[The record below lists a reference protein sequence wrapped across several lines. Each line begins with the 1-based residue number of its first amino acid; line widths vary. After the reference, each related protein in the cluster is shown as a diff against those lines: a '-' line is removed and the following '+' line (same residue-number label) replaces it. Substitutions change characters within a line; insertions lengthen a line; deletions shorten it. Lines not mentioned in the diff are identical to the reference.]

1 MCFRPTILRHH
12 GSLSACFSGSSSP
25 LTSALCPPHLFLHL
39 LLLLTTFPHRLH
51 ICDPGLPLS
60 PSYIMAGEKGPTKR
74 TTMDIKRLAS
84 LIQRGTGRLLVIDSR
99 TFSEYNASHV
109 QGAVNVCCSKLVK
122 RRLQQDKVSV
132 TELLQPNGK
141 LKVEV
146 GRKQE
151 VVVYDQSSKEA
162 GHLSKD
168 GFVHILMGKLEGT
181 FHKVSLLTGGFAAFS
196 SCFPGLC
203 EGKPATALPMSLS
216 QPCLPVANVG
226 PTRILPHL
234 YLGSQKDV
242 LNKDLMAQN
251 GITYVLN
258 ASNTCPKPD
267 FISESHFMRIPV
279 NDNYC
284 EKLLPW
290 LDKTNE
296 FIDKAKVSNC
306 RVIVHCLAGISR
318 SATIAIA
325 YIMKTMGLSSD
336 DAYRFVKDRRPSI
349 SPNFNFLGQ
358 LLEFEKGLR
367 LLQAFTS
374 TSDDKISENNTKQSS
389 EVNTGFEMNGHRTC
403 DSSMTEPQIPP
414 EPKLPSPTSLQKG
427 FNGLHLSAERIMD
440 TNRLKRSFSLD
451 IKSVYSPS
459 SPHCPSLAPTHSE
472 DVPKLCKLDSP
483 GTVTSNGVCSRSP
496 VLDSPSS
503 SDSPFPSP
511 GSVGS
516 IGALGLG
523 GTEGTHL
530 PGSFSSRPRRK
541 PKHSSS
547 SSPVHTLSHQPPKSL
562 SLSLDH
568 KSPSL
573 DENPKTT
580 MLLSLPSL
588 PTMGSGA
595 MWTKHRETVQATTP
609 VTPTTEAPWHFGV
622 EEGGNG
628 EMELGGGV
636 EGRGEKSSV
645 RFGSSSAYVAFG
657 CSEGVRLR
665 DKPQRE
671 KPSSSQTQR
680 DHRDSALSST
690 VTMSNSSNNS
700 GTVAEMQFKRRSCQM
715 EFEEGISETRSR
727 EELGKIGKQS
737 SFSGSM
743 EIIEVS

>member
-1 MCFRPTILRHH
+1 
-12 GSLSACFSGSSSP
+12 
-25 LTSALCPPHLFLHL
+25 
-39 LLLLTTFPHRLH
+39 
-51 ICDPGLPLS
+51 
-60 PSYIMAGEKGPTKR
+60 MAGEKGPTKR
-74 TTMDIKRLAS
+74 SAMDIKRLAS

-109 QGAVNVCCSKLVK
+109 QGAINVCCSKLVK

-141 LKVEV
+141 VKVEL

-367 LLQAFTS
+367 LLQALTS
-374 TSDDKISENNTKQSS
+374 NSDEKSTESSSKHDS
-389 EVNTGFEMNGHRTC
+389 EVNGVSTCLEMNGHHSSY
-403 DSSMTEPQIPP
+403 DSSVAEPQIPS
-414 EPKLPSPTSLQKG
+414 EPKLPSPTTLQQG

-451 IKSVYSPS
+451 IKSVYSPN
-459 SPHCPSLAPTHSE
+459 SPHCPMLAPSHCE

-483 GTVTSNGVCSRSP
+483 GSGTSNGICSQSP
-496 VLDSPSS
+496 IQDSPSS

-511 GSVGS
+511 GSGGS
-516 IGALGLG
+516 IGGLG
-523 GTEGTHL
+523 QGGSEGVHR
-530 PGSFSSRPRRK
+530 SARPRRK
-541 PKHSSS
+541 AKH
-547 SSPVHTLSHQPPKSL
+547 SSPVHSQPQQPPQTL
-562 SLSLDH
+562 SLSLD
-568 KSPSL
+568 SRTPCA
-573 DENPKTT
+573 DENLKGSL
-580 MLLSLPSL
+580 LLSLPSL
-588 PTMGSGA
+588 PNLGSGA
-595 MWTKHRETVQATTP
+595 MWTKHRDTVQATTP
-609 VTPTTEAPWHFGV
+609 VTPVTPTTDAPWHFGAD
-622 EEGGNG
+622 EGGDMDLGVNG
-628 EMELGGGV
+628 TAEESTL
-636 EGRGEKSSV
+636 RL
-645 RFGSSSAYVAFG
+645 GSSSAYVAFG
-657 CSEGVRLR
+657 CSEGARLR
-665 DKPQRE
+665 DKSQRE
-671 KPSSSQTQR
+671 KPPTGQTQR
-680 DHRDSALSST
+680 DHRDS
-690 VTMSNSSNNS
+690 MSNSAANS
-700 GTVAEMQFKRRSCQM
+700 GSDKQFNRRSCQM
-715 EFEEGISETRSR
+715 EFEDGISETRSR

>member
-1 MCFRPTILRHH
+1 MPLDVVISPAEDRFWPDLHDTDMRLKIRVRRMKEGRELR
-12 GSLSACFSGSSSP
+12 
-25 LTSALCPPHLFLHL
+25 
-39 LLLLTTFPHRLH
+39 
-51 ICDPGLPLS
+51 
-60 PSYIMAGEKGPTKR
+60 
-74 TTMDIKRLAS
+74 
-84 LIQRGTGRLLVIDSR
+84 
-99 TFSEYNASHV
+99 
-109 QGAVNVCCSKLVK
+109 
-122 RRLQQDKVSV
+122 
-132 TELLQPNGK
+132 
-141 LKVEV
+141 
-146 GRKQE
+146 
-151 VVVYDQSSKEA
+151 
-162 GHLSKD
+162 
-168 GFVHILMGKLEGT
+168 
-181 FHKVSLLTGGFAAFS
+181 GGFAAFS

-367 LLQAFTS
+367 LLQALTS
-374 TSDDKISENNTKQSS
+374 SSDDTIPEDHSKQNSELNG
-389 EVNTGFEMNGHRTC
+389 VNACFEMNGHLSNYN
-403 DSSMTEPQIPP
+403 SSVVEPQTPP
-414 EPKLPSPTSLQKG
+414 EPKAPSPASLQQG

-451 IKSVYSPS
+451 IKSVYSPN
-459 SPHCPSLAPTHSE
+459 SPHSAAMAPTHSE

-483 GTVTSNGVCSRSP
+483 ETSTSNGICSHSP
-496 VLDSPSS
+496 ILNSPCS

-511 GSVGS
+511 GSMGS
-516 IGALGLG
+516 IGGLG
-523 GTEGTHL
+523 HGAVDGVHR
-530 PGSFSSRPRRK
+530 PASSASRPRRK
-541 PKHSSS
+541 AKHSSG
-547 SSPVHTLSHQPPKSL
+547 SSPIHFQQLPPQSL

-568 KSPSL
+568 N
-573 DENPKTT
+573 DENLKGS
-580 MLLSLPSL
+580 LLLALPSV
-588 PTMGSGA
+588 PSVGSGA
-595 MWTKHRETVQATTP
+595 MWTKHRDTVQATTP
-609 VTPTTEAPWHFGV
+609 VTPTTDAPWPFGA
-622 EEGGNG
+622 EEGG
-628 EMELGGGV
+628 EMELGGGGDG
-636 EGRGEKSSV
+636 EGTESSV

-657 CSEGVRLR
+657 CSESVRLR
-665 DKPQRE
+665 DKPQKE
-671 KPSSSQTQR
+671 KPPMLQR
-680 DHRDSALSST
+680 EERA
-690 VTMSNSSNNS
+690 SNSSS
-700 GTVAEMQFKRRSCQM
+700 ATEKQFKRRSCQM
-715 EFEEGISETRSR
+715 EFEESISETRSR
-727 EELGKIGKQS
+727 EELEKIGKQS
-737 SFSGSM
+737 SFSGSL

>member
-1 MCFRPTILRHH
+1 
-12 GSLSACFSGSSSP
+12 
-25 LTSALCPPHLFLHL
+25 
-39 LLLLTTFPHRLH
+39 
-51 ICDPGLPLS
+51 
-60 PSYIMAGEKGPTKR
+60 MAGEKGPTKR
-74 TTMDIKRLAS
+74 STMDIKRLAS

-141 LKVEV
+141 IKVEL

-151 VVVYDQSSKEA
+151 VVLYDQSSKEVA
-162 GHLSKD
+162 HLSKD
-168 GFVHILMGKLEGT
+168 GFVHILLGKLEGT

-367 LLQAFTS
+367 LLQALTS
-374 TSDDKISENNTKQSS
+374 SSDDKISQGHSKQNS
-389 EVNTGFEMNGHRTC
+389 ELNVVNAGFVMNGHHSNY
-403 DSSMTEPQIPP
+403 DSSAVELQNPP
-414 EPKLPSPTSLQKG
+414 EPKVPSPASLQQG

-451 IKSVYSPS
+451 IKSVYSPN
-459 SPHCPSLAPTHSE
+459 SPHPAAVAPTHSE

-483 GTVTSNGVCSRSP
+483 ETGTSNGVCSQSP
-496 VLDSPSS
+496 ILDSPCS

-511 GSVGS
+511 GSTGS
-516 IGALGLG
+516 IGSLGHG
-523 GTEGTHL
+523 GSEGVHR
-530 PGSFSSRPRRK
+530 PSSSASRPRRK
-541 PKHSSS
+541 AKHSSGT
-547 SSPVHTLSHQPPKSL
+547 SPIHFQQLPPQSL

-568 KSPSL
+568 K
-573 DENPKTT
+573 DENLKGS
-580 MLLSLPSL
+580 LLLALPSL
-588 PTMGSGA
+588 PSMGSGS
-595 MWTKHRETVQATTP
+595 MWTKHRDTVQATTP
-609 VTPTTEAPWHFGV
+609 VTPVTPTTDAPWHFGV
-622 EEGGNG
+622 EEGG
-628 EMELGGGV
+628 EMELGSGSGT
-636 EGRGEKSSV
+636 ESSV

-657 CSEGVRLR
+657 CSENVRLR
-665 DKPQRE
+665 DKPSKEKPPMQQRE
-671 KPSSSQTQR
+671 KQAERANNSSSAT
-680 DHRDSALSST
+680 
-690 VTMSNSSNNS
+690 
-700 GTVAEMQFKRRSCQM
+700 EKQFKRRSCQM

-737 SFSGSM
+737 SFSGSL

>member
-1 MCFRPTILRHH
+1 MPLNVVIAPAEDCFWPDLQDTDMRLKIRVRRMKEGRELR
-12 GSLSACFSGSSSP
+12 
-25 LTSALCPPHLFLHL
+25 
-39 LLLLTTFPHRLH
+39 
-51 ICDPGLPLS
+51 
-60 PSYIMAGEKGPTKR
+60 
-74 TTMDIKRLAS
+74 
-84 LIQRGTGRLLVIDSR
+84 
-99 TFSEYNASHV
+99 
-109 QGAVNVCCSKLVK
+109 
-122 RRLQQDKVSV
+122 
-132 TELLQPNGK
+132 
-141 LKVEV
+141 
-146 GRKQE
+146 
-151 VVVYDQSSKEA
+151 
-162 GHLSKD
+162 
-168 GFVHILMGKLEGT
+168 
-181 FHKVSLLTGGFAAFS
+181 GGFAAFS

-367 LLQAFTS
+367 LLKAL
-374 TSDDKISENNTKQSS
+374 TSDEKISDNNTKQNS
-389 EVNTGFEMNGHRTC
+389 EVNGVTTSFEMNGHHSNC
-403 DSSMTEPQIPP
+403 DSSVAEPYSPP
-414 EPKLPSPTSLQKG
+414 EPKLPSPTSLQQG

-459 SPHCPSLAPTHSE
+459 SSHCPTLTHSE

-483 GTVTSNGVCSRSP
+483 GTGTSNGVCSKSP

-503 SDSPFPSP
+503 CDSPFPSP
-511 GSVGS
+511 GSGGS
-516 IGALGLG
+516 IGGLG
-523 GTEGTHL
+523 FGGSEGAHRSGT
-530 PGSFSSRPRRK
+530 SSSRSRRK
-541 PKHSSS
+541 PKHSSN
-547 SSPVHTLSHQPPKSL
+547 SSPVHSQPNRPPQSL

-573 DENPKTT
+573 DENIQGTL
-580 MLLSLPSL
+580 LLSLPSL
-588 PTMGSGA
+588 PTVGSGT
-595 MWTKHRETVQATTP
+595 MWTKHRDTVQATTP
-609 VTPTTEAPWHFGV
+609 VTPVTPTTDAPWHFGA
-622 EEGGNG
+622 EEVGEG
-628 EMELGGGV
+628 EMELGGD
-636 EGRGEKSSV
+636 EKREETV
-645 RFGSSSAYVAFG
+645 RFGSNSAYLAFG
-657 CSEGVRLR
+657 CSESVRLR
-665 DKPQRE
+665 DKSQRE
-671 KPSSSQTQR
+671 KPLAPKTQR
-680 DHRDSALSST
+680 DHRDSTSSSA
-690 VTMSNSSNNS
+690 VSMSTSLNSSAPMS
-700 GTVAEMQFKRRSCQM
+700 EKQFKRRSCQM

-727 EELGKIGKQS
+727 EELGKLGKQS

>member
-1 MCFRPTILRHH
+1 
-12 GSLSACFSGSSSP
+12 
-25 LTSALCPPHLFLHL
+25 
-39 LLLLTTFPHRLH
+39 
-51 ICDPGLPLS
+51 
-60 PSYIMAGEKGPTKR
+60 MAGEKGPTKR
-74 TTMDIKRLAS
+74 SAMDIKRLAS

-141 LKVEV
+141 VKVEL

-367 LLQAFTS
+367 LLQALTS
-374 TSDDKISENNTKQSS
+374 NSDDKISESSLKQNS
-389 EVNTGFEMNGHRTC
+389 EVNGISTCLEMNGHHSNH
-403 DSSMTEPQIPP
+403 DSSVAELQIAP
-414 EPKLPSPTSLQKG
+414 EPKLPSPISLQQG

-451 IKSVYSPS
+451 IKSVYSPN
-459 SPHCPSLAPTHSE
+459 SPHCPTLAPTHSE

-483 GTVTSNGVCSRSP
+483 GTGTSNGICSQSP

-503 SDSPFPSP
+503 LDSPFPSP
-511 GSVGS
+511 GSGGS
-516 IGALGLG
+516 IGGLG
-523 GTEGTHL
+523 HGGSEGVHR
-530 PGSFSSRPRRK
+530 SSSSSSRPRRK
-541 PKHSSS
+541 PKHSSGT
-547 SSPVHTLSHQPPKSL
+547 SPVHHIHQPPQSL
-562 SLSLDH
+562 SLSLDN
-568 KSPSL
+568 KSPTLEENLKGSL
-573 DENPKTT
+573 
-580 MLLSLPSL
+580 LLSLPSL
-588 PTMGSGA
+588 PTVGSGA
-595 MWTKHRETVQATTP
+595 MWTKHRDTVQATTP
-609 VTPTTEAPWHFGV
+609 VTPVTPTTDAPWHFGA
-622 EEGGNG
+622 EEGGEG
-628 EMELGGGV
+628 EMELGGG
-636 EGRGEKSSV
+636 GIGGGEESSV

-665 DKPQRE
+665 DKSQRE
-671 KPSSSQTQR
+671 KSTALPTQR
-680 DHRDSALSST
+680 DHRDSTSTTSSLS
-690 VTMSNSSNNS
+690 NNANNS
-700 GTVAEMQFKRRSCQM
+700 GTTPDKQFKRRSCQM

>member
-1 MCFRPTILRHH
+1 MPLDVVIAPAEDCFWPDLQDTDMRLKIRVRRMKEGRELR
-12 GSLSACFSGSSSP
+12 
-25 LTSALCPPHLFLHL
+25 
-39 LLLLTTFPHRLH
+39 
-51 ICDPGLPLS
+51 
-60 PSYIMAGEKGPTKR
+60 
-74 TTMDIKRLAS
+74 
-84 LIQRGTGRLLVIDSR
+84 
-99 TFSEYNASHV
+99 
-109 QGAVNVCCSKLVK
+109 
-122 RRLQQDKVSV
+122 
-132 TELLQPNGK
+132 
-141 LKVEV
+141 
-146 GRKQE
+146 
-151 VVVYDQSSKEA
+151 
-162 GHLSKD
+162 
-168 GFVHILMGKLEGT
+168 
-181 FHKVSLLTGGFAAFS
+181 GGFAAFS

-367 LLQAFTS
+367 LLQALTS
-374 TSDDKISENNTKQSS
+374 TSDDKISDSNTKQSS
-389 EVNTGFEMNGHRTC
+389 EINGVNKGFQMNGHNSNC
-403 DSSMTEPQIPP
+403 DAPVGEPHIPT
-414 EPKLPSPTSLQKG
+414 EPKLPSPTSLQQG

-451 IKSVYSPS
+451 IKSVYCPS

-483 GTVTSNGVCSRSP
+483 GTGTSNGVCSQSP
-496 VLDSPSS
+496 VLDSPTS

-511 GSVGS
+511 GSGGS
-516 IGALGLG
+516 IGGLGLG
-523 GTEGTHL
+523 GSEGVHRF
-530 PGSFSSRPRRK
+530 GSSSSRLRRK
-541 PKHSSS
+541 PKHSSG
-547 SSPVHTLSHQPPKSL
+547 SSPVHSQPHQPPQSL

-568 KSPSL
+568 KSPSM
-573 DENPKTT
+573 DENLKGT
-580 MLLSLPSL
+580 LLLPLPSL
-588 PTMGSGA
+588 PTVGSGA
-595 MWTKHRETVQATTP
+595 MWTKHRDTVQATTP
-609 VTPTTEAPWHFGV
+609 VTPVTPTTDAPWHFGA
-622 EEGGNG
+622 EEGGEG
-628 EMELGGGV
+628 DMELGGGCNGGK
-636 EGRGEKSSV
+636 EETSV

-657 CSEGVRLR
+657 CSEGVQLR
-665 DKPQRE
+665 DKSQRE
-671 KPSSSQTQR
+671 NPLPPQTKR
-680 DHRDSALSST
+680 DHRDSTSSST
-690 VTMSNSSNNS
+690 VTMSNSNGPVS
-700 GTVAEMQFKRRSCQM
+700 EKQFKRRSCQM
-715 EFEEGISETRSR
+715 EFEEGISETRTR

>member
-1 MCFRPTILRHH
+1 
-12 GSLSACFSGSSSP
+12 
-25 LTSALCPPHLFLHL
+25 
-39 LLLLTTFPHRLH
+39 
-51 ICDPGLPLS
+51 
-60 PSYIMAGEKGPTKR
+60 MAGEKGPTKR
-74 TTMDIKRLAS
+74 SAMDIKRLAS

-141 LKVEV
+141 VKVEL

-242 LNKDLMAQN
+242 LNKDLMVQN

-367 LLQAFTS
+367 LLQALTS
-374 TSDDKISENNTKQSS
+374 TTDDKISEKQSS
-389 EVNTGFEMNGHRTC
+389 EVNGISTGFEMNGHRSGY
-403 DSSMTEPQIPP
+403 DSSVPEPHIPQ
-414 EPKLPSPTSLQKG
+414 EPKLPSPTSLQQG

-459 SPHCPSLAPTHSE
+459 SPRCPSMAPTHSE

-483 GTVTSNGVCSRSP
+483 GTGTSNGVCSQSP
-496 VLDSPSS
+496 VLDSPSP

-511 GSVGS
+511 GSGGS
-516 IGALGLG
+516 IGGLG
-523 GTEGTHL
+523 GSEGVHRS
-530 PGSFSSRPRRK
+530 GSSSSRPRRK
-541 PKHSSS
+541 PKHSG
-547 SSPVHTLSHQPPKSL
+547 SSPIHSQPHQPPQTL

-568 KSPSL
+568 KSSSP
-573 DENPKTT
+573 DENLKGSL
-580 MLLSLPSL
+580 LLSLPSL
-588 PTMGSGA
+588 PTVGSGA
-595 MWTKHRETVQATTP
+595 MWTKHRDTVQATTP
-609 VTPTTEAPWHFGV
+609 VTPVTPTTDAPWHFGV
-622 EEGGNG
+622 EEGGEG
-628 EMELGGGV
+628 GMELGGG
-636 EGRGEKSSV
+636 RGGGGEESSV

-665 DKPQRE
+665 EKSQRE
-671 KPSSSQTQR
+671 KPSVPQTQR
-680 DHRDSALSST
+680 DHRESKSS
-690 VTMSNSSNNS
+690 SNSANNS
-700 GTVAEMQFKRRSCQM
+700 GPASEKQFKRRSCQM
-715 EFEEGISETRSR
+715 EFEDGISETRSR

>member
-1 MCFRPTILRHH
+1 
-12 GSLSACFSGSSSP
+12 
-25 LTSALCPPHLFLHL
+25 
-39 LLLLTTFPHRLH
+39 
-51 ICDPGLPLS
+51 
-60 PSYIMAGEKGPTKR
+60 MAGQKGPHKR
-74 TTMDIKRLAS
+74 SSMDIKRLAS
-84 LIQRGTGRLLVIDSR
+84 LIQRGTVRLLVIDSR
-99 TFSEYNASHV
+99 TFSEFNASHV

-141 LKVEV
+141 VEL

-168 GFVHILMGKLEGT
+168 GFLHILMGKLEGT

-203 EGKPATALPMSLS
+203 EGKPAPALPMSLS

-251 GITYVLN
+251 GITFVLN

-296 FIDKAKVSNC
+296 FIEKAKVSNC

-367 LLQAFTS
+367 FLQALTAE
-374 TSDDKISENNTKQSS
+374 DKAAESRHGS
-389 EVNTGFEMNGHRTC
+389 EVKGGPAGTEVNGHHSTC
-403 DSSMTEPQIPP
+403 DTLGAEPHMRP
-414 EPKLPSPTSLQKG
+414 EAKLPSPASLQQG

-459 SPHCPSLAPTHSE
+459 RGPAPSHSE

-483 GTVTSNGVCSRSP
+483 GAASDVCSQSP
-496 VLDSPSS
+496 VPDSPGSC
-503 SDSPFPSP
+503 DSPFPSP
-511 GSVGS
+511 GLGVSGS
-516 IGALGLG
+516 EGVHRS
-523 GTEGTHL
+523 GTT
-530 PGSFSSRPRRK
+530 SSRPRRRN
-541 PKHSSS
+541 KHSG
-547 SSPVHTLSHQPPKSL
+547 SPAHSPPTPPPQSL
-562 SLSLDH
+562 SL
-568 KSPSL
+568 
-573 DENPKTT
+573 
-580 MLLSLPSL
+580 LLEHGPPGREETLKGTLLLALPSL
-588 PTMGSGA
+588 PTLGSGA
-595 MWTKHRETVQATTP
+595 MWTKHRDTVQATTP
-609 VTPTTEAPWHFGV
+609 VTPVTPTTDAPWHFGA
-622 EEGGNG
+622 EEAGGRD
-628 EMELGGGV
+628 MELG
-636 EGRGEKSSV
+636 EGTGDDAAL
-645 RFGSSSAYVAFG
+645 RFGSSSTYVAFG
-657 CSEGVRLR
+657 CSESARLR
-665 DKPQRE
+665 DKPAAA
-671 KPSSSQTQR
+671 R
-680 DHRDSALSST
+680 DHRD
-690 VTMSNSSNNS
+690 VQP
-700 GTVAEMQFKRRSCQM
+700 VAGGGSDKQFKRRSCQM
-715 EFEEGISETRSR
+715 EFEESISESRSR
-727 EELGKIGKQS
+727 DELGKIGKQS

>member
-1 MCFRPTILRHH
+1 MCVCVSERVFWGMPLDVVIAPPEDCFWPELQETDMRLKIRVRRMKQGRELR
-12 GSLSACFSGSSSP
+12 
-25 LTSALCPPHLFLHL
+25 
-39 LLLLTTFPHRLH
+39 
-51 ICDPGLPLS
+51 
-60 PSYIMAGEKGPTKR
+60 
-74 TTMDIKRLAS
+74 
-84 LIQRGTGRLLVIDSR
+84 
-99 TFSEYNASHV
+99 
-109 QGAVNVCCSKLVK
+109 
-122 RRLQQDKVSV
+122 
-132 TELLQPNGK
+132 
-141 LKVEV
+141 
-146 GRKQE
+146 
-151 VVVYDQSSKEA
+151 
-162 GHLSKD
+162 
-168 GFVHILMGKLEGT
+168 
-181 FHKVSLLTGGFAAFS
+181 GGFAAFS

-203 EGKPATALPMSLS
+203 EGKPATALPISLS

-367 LLQAFTS
+367 LLQALTS
-374 TSDDKISENNTKQSS
+374 SPDEKSS
-389 EVNTGFEMNGHRTC
+389 EGRGQHHSQEFNGVNTGSEAVEQQVP
-403 DSSMTEPQIPP
+403 S
-414 EPKLPSPTSLQKG
+414 EPKLPSPTSLQQG

-459 SPHCPSLAPTHSE
+459 TPQCQRLVSTHSE

-483 GTVTSNGVCSRSP
+483 GTGTSNGVCPQFSP
-496 VLDSPSS
+496 VLDSPGSLE
-503 SDSPFPSP
+503 SPFPSP
-511 GSVGS
+511 GSGGS
-516 IGALGLG
+516 IGGLGLG
-523 GTEGTHL
+523 GSEAVVRSG
-530 PGSFSSRPRRK
+530 GSSSTRHRRK
-541 PKHSSS
+541 AKHSSS
-547 SSPVHTLSHQPPKSL
+547 GAGCSANSSPVHSHPHQPPQSL
-562 SLSLDH
+562 SLSLGH
-568 KSPSL
+568 RSPSL
-573 DENPKTT
+573 DENLKGSL
-580 MLLSLPSL
+580 LLSLPSQ
-588 PTMGSGA
+588 PTAGSGA
-595 MWTKHRETVQATTP
+595 MWTKHRDTVQATTP
-609 VTPTTEAPWHFGV
+609 VTPVTPTTDAPWHFGA
-622 EEGGNG
+622 EEGGQG
-628 EMELGGGV
+628 EMEVGGGK
-636 EGRGEKSSV
+636 EDRGRKESPSV

-657 CSEGVRLR
+657 CSEGVRLQ
-665 DKPQRE
+665 DKSPRE
-671 KPSSSQTQR
+671 KPSALNLR
-680 DHRDSALSST
+680 DHREPLSSGT
-690 VTMSNSSNNS
+690 TSNSMSANCS
-700 GTVAEMQFKRRSCQM
+700 GSVSEKQFKRRSCQM
-715 EFEEGISETRSR
+715 EFEEGISDTRSR

>member
-1 MCFRPTILRHH
+1 M
-12 GSLSACFSGSSSP
+12 
-25 LTSALCPPHLFLHL
+25 
-39 LLLLTTFPHRLH
+39 
-51 ICDPGLPLS
+51 
-60 PSYIMAGEKGPTKR
+60 
-74 TTMDIKRLAS
+74 
-84 LIQRGTGRLLVIDSR
+84 
-99 TFSEYNASHV
+99 
-109 QGAVNVCCSKLVK
+109 
-122 RRLQQDKVSV
+122 
-132 TELLQPNGK
+132 
-141 LKVEV
+141 
-146 GRKQE
+146 
-151 VVVYDQSSKEA
+151 
-162 GHLSKD
+162 
-168 GFVHILMGKLEGT
+168 
-181 FHKVSLLTGGFAAFS
+181 
-196 SCFPGLC
+196 
-203 EGKPATALPMSLS
+203 
-216 QPCLPVANVG
+216 ANVG

-367 LLQAFTS
+367 LLQALTS
-374 TSDDKISENNTKQSS
+374 SSDDGNIQQISEGH
-389 EVNTGFEMNGHRTC
+389 EVNGHHGNH
-403 DSSMTEPQIPP
+403 DSSVAEPQIPP
-414 EPKLPSPTSLQKG
+414 ETKLPSPTSLQQG

-459 SPHCPSLAPTHSE
+459 MAPTHSE

-483 GTVTSNGVCSRSP
+483 GAGASNGVCSQSP
-496 VLDSPSS
+496 VPDSPCAA
-503 SDSPFPSP
+503 DSPFPSP
-511 GSVGS
+511 GGSGS
-516 IGALGLG
+516 IGGLGLG
-523 GTEGTHL
+523 GGEGVHR
-530 PGSFSSRPRRK
+530 SRPRRK
-541 PKHSSS
+541 PKHNSG
-547 SSPVHTLSHQPPKSL
+547 SSPVHFQQHQHPPQSL

-568 KSPSL
+568 KSPNTDDTLKGSL
-573 DENPKTT
+573 
-580 MLLSLPSL
+580 LLPLPSL
-588 PTMGSGA
+588 PTVGSGA
-595 MWTKHRETVQATTP
+595 MWTKHRDTVQATTP
-609 VTPTTEAPWHFGV
+609 VTPVTPTTDAPWHFGA
-622 EEGGNG
+622 EEGGEG
-628 EMELGGGV
+628 EMDVGGGGNGGEV
-636 EGRGEKSSV
+636 ESSV

-665 DKPQRE
+665 DKPPKE
-671 KPSSSQTQR
+671 KPPAAQRDKRDSSS
-680 DHRDSALSST
+680 SA
-690 VTMSNSSNNS
+690 VTMSSSTNNGGS
-700 GTVAEMQFKRRSCQM
+700 AGDKQFKRRSCQM
-715 EFEEGISETRSR
+715 EFEDGIAETRSR

-737 SFSGSM
+737 SFSGSL

>member
-1 MCFRPTILRHH
+1 
-12 GSLSACFSGSSSP
+12 
-25 LTSALCPPHLFLHL
+25 
-39 LLLLTTFPHRLH
+39 
-51 ICDPGLPLS
+51 
-60 PSYIMAGEKGPTKR
+60 MAGEKGPSKR
-74 TTMDIKRLAS
+74 STMDIKRLAS

-132 TELLQPNGK
+132 MELLQPNGK
-141 LKVEV
+141 VKVEL

-162 GHLSKD
+162 AHLPKD
-168 GFVHILMGKLEGT
+168 GFVHILMGKLECT
-181 FHKVSLLTGGFAAFS
+181 FYKVSLLTGGFAAFS

-290 LDKTNE
+290 LEKTNE

-367 LLQAFTS
+367 LLQALAS
-374 TSDDKISENNTKQSS
+374 NSDDKTKSNSEMNG
-389 EVNTGFEMNGHRTC
+389 VNTGFEMNGHHSNQ
-403 DSSMTEPQIPP
+403 SSMNEPQSL
-414 EPKLPSPTSLQKG
+414 EPKLSSPSSLQQG

-459 SPHCPSLAPTHSE
+459 GPHYPSMAPTHSE

-483 GTVTSNGVCSRSP
+483 GTGTSNGVCPQFSP

-511 GSVGS
+511 GSGGS
-516 IGALGLG
+516 IGGLG
-523 GTEGTHL
+523 NGGNEGSHRSTG
-530 PGSFSSRPRRK
+530 GSSSSRPRRK
-541 PKHSSS
+541 PKHSSGS
-547 SSPVHTLSHQPPKSL
+547 GPGCSTNTSPVHSHAHQPPQSL
-562 SLSLDH
+562 TLSLDH
-568 KSPSL
+568 KSPGP
-573 DENPKTT
+573 DENLKGSL
-580 MLLSLPSL
+580 LLSLPSQ
-588 PTMGSGA
+588 PSVGSGA
-595 MWTKHRETVQATTP
+595 MWTKHRDTVQATTP
-609 VTPTTEAPWHFGV
+609 VTPVTPTADAPWHFGAV
-622 EEGGNG
+622 EGGERG
-628 EMELGGGV
+628 MELGGGGGEV
-636 EGRGEKSSV
+636 GREETTV
-645 RFGSSSAYVAFG
+645 RFGSNSAYVAFG
-657 CSEGVRLR
+657 CSDGVRLR
-665 DKPQRE
+665 DKSQRE
-671 KPSSSQTQR
+671 KPSGLQK
-680 DHRDSALSST
+680 DHRDPSSSSST
-690 VTMSNSSNNS
+690 NSAVANSSGPAS
-700 GTVAEMQFKRRSCQM
+700 EKQFKRRSCQM
-715 EFEEGISETRSR
+715 EFEEGISDTRSR

>member
-1 MCFRPTILRHH
+1 MPLNVVIAPAEDCFWPDLHDTDMRLKIRVRRMKEGRELR
-12 GSLSACFSGSSSP
+12 
-25 LTSALCPPHLFLHL
+25 
-39 LLLLTTFPHRLH
+39 
-51 ICDPGLPLS
+51 
-60 PSYIMAGEKGPTKR
+60 
-74 TTMDIKRLAS
+74 
-84 LIQRGTGRLLVIDSR
+84 
-99 TFSEYNASHV
+99 
-109 QGAVNVCCSKLVK
+109 
-122 RRLQQDKVSV
+122 
-132 TELLQPNGK
+132 
-141 LKVEV
+141 
-146 GRKQE
+146 
-151 VVVYDQSSKEA
+151 
-162 GHLSKD
+162 
-168 GFVHILMGKLEGT
+168 
-181 FHKVSLLTGGFAAFS
+181 GGFAAFS

-358 LLEFEKGLR
+358 LLEFEKGLQ
-367 LLQAFTS
+367 LLKAL
-374 TSDDKISENNTKQSS
+374 TSDDKISDNTKQNS
-389 EVNTGFEMNGHRTC
+389 ELNGVTTSFEMNGHHSNS
-403 DSSMTEPQIPP
+403 DSSVAEPHSPP
-414 EPKLPSPTSLQKG
+414 EPKLPSPTSLQQG

-459 SPHCPSLAPTHSE
+459 SPRCPTLTHSE

-483 GTVTSNGVCSRSP
+483 GTGTSNGVCSKSP

-503 SDSPFPSP
+503 CDSPFPSP
-511 GSVGS
+511 GSGGS
-516 IGALGLG
+516 IGGLG
-523 GTEGTHL
+523 FGGSEGAHRSGT
-530 PGSFSSRPRRK
+530 PSSRSRRK
-541 PKHSSS
+541 PKHSCN
-547 SSPVHTLSHQPPKSL
+547 SSPVHSQPNRPPQSL
-562 SLSLDH
+562 SLTLDH

-573 DENPKTT
+573 DENIQGTL
-580 MLLSLPSL
+580 LLSLPSL
-588 PTMGSGA
+588 PTVGSGT
-595 MWTKHRETVQATTP
+595 MWTKHRDTVQATTP
-609 VTPTTEAPWHFGV
+609 VTPVTPTTDAPWHFGA
-622 EEGGNG
+622 EEVG
-628 EMELGGGV
+628 ERKMELGGD
-636 EGRGEKSSV
+636 EKREETV
-645 RFGSSSAYVAFG
+645 RFGSNSAYLAFG

-665 DKPQRE
+665 DKSQRE
-671 KPSSSQTQR
+671 KPSAPQTQR
-680 DHRDSALSST
+680 DHRESTSSSAANKSAGLTGSAPVS
-690 VTMSNSSNNS
+690 
-700 GTVAEMQFKRRSCQM
+700 EKQFKRRSCQM

-727 EELGKIGKQS
+727 EELGKLGKQS

>member
-1 MCFRPTILRHH
+1 
-12 GSLSACFSGSSSP
+12 
-25 LTSALCPPHLFLHL
+25 
-39 LLLLTTFPHRLH
+39 
-51 ICDPGLPLS
+51 
-60 PSYIMAGEKGPTKR
+60 MAGEKGPTKR
-74 TTMDIKRLAS
+74 SAMDIKRLAS

-109 QGAVNVCCSKLVK
+109 QGAINVCCSKLVK

-141 LKVEV
+141 VKVEL

-168 GFVHILMGKLEGT
+168 GFMHILMGKLEGT

-358 LLEFEKGLR
+358 LLEFEKDLR
-367 LLQAFTS
+367 LLQALTS
-374 TSDDKISENNTKQSS
+374 SPDDKISENSKQSS
-389 EVNTGFEMNGHRTC
+389 EVNGISTGFEMNGHRSNC
-403 DSSMTEPQIPP
+403 DSSVPEPHIPA
-414 EPKLPSPTSLQKG
+414 EPKLPSPTSLQQG

-451 IKSVYSPS
+451 IKSVYSPN
-459 SPHCPSLAPTHSE
+459 SPRCPIMVPTYSE

-483 GTVTSNGVCSRSP
+483 GTGTSNGVCSP
-496 VLDSPSS
+496 VLDSPSP

-511 GSVGS
+511 GSGGS
-516 IGALGLG
+516 IGGLG
-523 GTEGTHL
+523 GSEGGHRS
-530 PGSFSSRPRRK
+530 GSSTSRSRRK
-541 PKHSSS
+541 PKHSTN
-547 SSPVHTLSHQPPKSL
+547 SSPIHSQPHQPPQSL

-573 DENPKTT
+573 DENLKGSL
-580 MLLSLPSL
+580 LLSLPSL
-588 PTMGSGA
+588 PTVGSGA
-595 MWTKHRETVQATTP
+595 MWTKHRDTVQATTP
-609 VTPTTEAPWHFGV
+609 VTPVTPTTDVPWHFGA
-622 EEGGNG
+622 EEGGEG
-628 EMELGGGV
+628 EMELGGGGGGGV
-636 EGRGEKSSV
+636 GGGEEESSV

-665 DKPQRE
+665 DKSPRE
-671 KPSSSQTQR
+671 KHSAPQMQR
-680 DHRDSALSST
+680 DHRDSKSSSSST
-690 VTMSNSSNNS
+690 NNS
-700 GTVAEMQFKRRSCQM
+700 GSSSEKQFKRRSCQM

>member
-1 MCFRPTILRHH
+1 
-12 GSLSACFSGSSSP
+12 
-25 LTSALCPPHLFLHL
+25 
-39 LLLLTTFPHRLH
+39 
-51 ICDPGLPLS
+51 
-60 PSYIMAGEKGPTKR
+60 MAGEKGPMR
-74 TTMDIKRLAS
+74 RSSMDIKRLAS

-141 LKVEV
+141 IKVEL

-168 GFVHILMGKLEGT
+168 GFMHILMGKLEGT

-242 LNKDLMAQN
+242 LNKELMAQN

-367 LLQAFTS
+367 LLQALTS
-374 TSDDKISENNTKQSS
+374 SSDDKILEVHSKQNSDLNGVTKF
-389 EVNTGFEMNGHRTC
+389 FEMNGHHNNY
-403 DSSMTEPQIPP
+403 DSSVVEPQNPP
-414 EPKLPSPTSLQKG
+414 EPKVPSPTSLQQG
-427 FNGLHLSAERIMD
+427 FNGLHLSAERIVD

-451 IKSVYSPS
+451 IKSVYSSP
-459 SPHCPSLAPTHSE
+459 SPHSVPMAPIHSE

-483 GTVTSNGVCSRSP
+483 ETATSNGVCSQSP
-496 VLDSPSS
+496 LLDSPCF

-511 GSVGS
+511 STVGS
-516 IGALGLG
+516 IEGLG
-523 GTEGTHL
+523 QGGSEGVHR
-530 PGSFSSRPRRK
+530 PGSSASRPRRK
-541 PKHSSS
+541 GKHSSG
-547 SSPVHTLSHQPPKSL
+547 SSPVHFQQHPPQSL
-562 SLSLDH
+562 NLSLDH
-568 KSPSL
+568 K
-573 DENPKTT
+573 DENLKSS
-580 MLLSLPSL
+580 LLLTLPSL
-588 PTMGSGA
+588 PSIGSGA
-595 MWTKHRETVQATTP
+595 MWTKHRDTVQATTP
-609 VTPTTEAPWHFGV
+609 VTPVTPTTDAPWHFGA
-622 EEGGNG
+622 EEGGD
-628 EMELGGGV
+628 MDLDGGG
-636 EGRGEKSSV
+636 GRGGTESSV
-645 RFGSSSAYVAFG
+645 RFGSSSAYLAFG
-657 CSEGVRLR
+657 CSEEVRLR
-665 DKPQRE
+665 DKAPKEKPPMPQRE
-671 KPSSSQTQR
+671 KRDFTSSGTTNNSSSAT
-680 DHRDSALSST
+680 
-690 VTMSNSSNNS
+690 
-700 GTVAEMQFKRRSCQM
+700 EKQFKRRSCQM
-715 EFEEGISETRSR
+715 EFEEGMSDTRSR

-737 SFSGSM
+737 SFSGSL

>member
-1 MCFRPTILRHH
+1 MKENTSCSFACPDSFDRGGFAP
-12 GSLSACFSGSSSP
+12 SLKKRSCV
-25 LTSALCPPHLFLHL
+25 
-39 LLLLTTFPHRLH
+39 TFPSGAECVRLSTFW
-51 ICDPGLPLS
+51 GMPLDVVIA
-60 PSYIMAGEKGPTKR
+60 PVEDCFWPDLQDTDM
-74 TTMDIKRLAS
+74 RLK
-84 LIQRGTGRLLVIDSR
+84 IRVRRMKEGR
-99 TFSEYNASHV
+99 
-109 QGAVNVCCSKLVK
+109 
-122 RRLQQDKVSV
+122 
-132 TELLQPNGK
+132 EL
-141 LKVEV
+141 
-146 GRKQE
+146 R
-151 VVVYDQSSKEA
+151 
-162 GHLSKD
+162 
-168 GFVHILMGKLEGT
+168 
-181 FHKVSLLTGGFAAFS
+181 GGFAAFS

-367 LLQAFTS
+367 LLQALS
-374 TSDDKISENNTKQSS
+374 SSDDKISEHNAKQGS
-389 EVNTGFEMNGHRTC
+389 EVNGISAGFELNGHRNNC
-403 DSSMTEPQIPP
+403 DSSAPEPHIPA
-414 EPKLPSPTSLQKG
+414 EPKLPSPTSLQQG

-459 SPHCPSLAPTHSE
+459 SPRCPIMAPTHSE

-483 GTVTSNGVCSRSP
+483 GTGTSNGVCSP
-496 VLDSPSS
+496 VLDSPSP

-511 GSVGS
+511 GSGGS
-516 IGALGLG
+516 IGGLG
-523 GTEGTHL
+523 GSEGGHRS
-530 PGSFSSRPRRK
+530 GFSSSRSRRK
-541 PKHSSS
+541 PKHSSN
-547 SSPVHTLSHQPPKSL
+547 SSPIHSQPHQPPQSL
-562 SLSLDH
+562 SLSLDN
-568 KSPSL
+568 KNPNL
-573 DENPKTT
+573 DENLKGSL
-580 MLLSLPSL
+580 LLSLPSV
-588 PTMGSGA
+588 PTVGSGA
-595 MWTKHRETVQATTP
+595 MWTKHRDTVQATTP
-609 VTPTTEAPWHFGV
+609 VTPVTPTTDAPWHFGA
-622 EEGGNG
+622 EEGGEG
-628 EMELGGGV
+628 EMELGGG
-636 EGRGEKSSV
+636 GGGEESTV

-657 CSEGVRLR
+657 CSEGARLR
-665 DKPQRE
+665 EKSQRE
-671 KPSSSQTQR
+671 KPAAPQTQR
-680 DHRDSALSST
+680 DHRDSKSS
-690 VTMSNSSNNS
+690 SGSANS
-700 GTVAEMQFKRRSCQM
+700 GGSASEKQFKRRSCQM

>member
-1 MCFRPTILRHH
+1 
-12 GSLSACFSGSSSP
+12 
-25 LTSALCPPHLFLHL
+25 
-39 LLLLTTFPHRLH
+39 
-51 ICDPGLPLS
+51 
-60 PSYIMAGEKGPTKR
+60 MAGEKGPTKR
-74 TTMDIKRLAS
+74 SAMDIKRLAS

-132 TELLQPNGK
+132 TELLQPNSK
-141 LKVEV
+141 VKVEL

-290 LDKTNE
+290 LEKTNE

-367 LLQAFTS
+367 LLQALTS
-374 TSDDKISENNTKQSS
+374 TSDDKISEINTMQSS
-389 EVNTGFEMNGHRTC
+389 EVNRGFEMNGHHSNY
-403 DSSMTEPQIPP
+403 DSSVADAHIPP
-414 EPKLPSPTSLQKG
+414 EPKLPSPTSLQQG
-427 FNGLHLSAERIMD
+427 FNGLNLSAERIMD

-451 IKSVYSPS
+451 IKSVYSPN
-459 SPHCPSLAPTHSE
+459 SPSLCPSQAPTHSE

-483 GTVTSNGVCSRSP
+483 GTGSSNGVCSQSP
-496 VLDSPSS
+496 VLDSPCSA
-503 SDSPFPSP
+503 DSPFPSP
-511 GSVGS
+511 GSGGS
-516 IGALGLG
+516 IGGLGLRG
-523 GTEGTHL
+523 SEGVHRT
-530 PGSFSSRPRRK
+530 GSSSSRPRRK
-541 PKHSSS
+541 PKHCSG
-547 SSPVHTLSHQPPKSL
+547 SSPVHFQPHQPPQSL
-562 SLSLDH
+562 SLSLDP

-573 DENPKTT
+573 DENLKGSL
-580 MLLSLPSL
+580 LLSLPSL
-588 PTMGSGA
+588 PSVESGT
-595 MWTKHRETVQATTP
+595 MWTKHRDTVQATTP
-609 VTPTTEAPWHFGV
+609 VTPVTPPTDAPWHFGAV
-622 EEGGNG
+622 EGGEG
-628 EMELGGGV
+628 EMELGGGGD
-636 EGRGEKSSV
+636 GREEESSV

-665 DKPQRE
+665 DKSQRE
-671 KPSSSQTQR
+671 KSSAPLTQR
-680 DHRDSALSST
+680 DHRDSMSST
-690 VTMSNSSNNS
+690 VTLSNSANNS
-700 GTVAEMQFKRRSCQM
+700 GPASEKQFKRRSCQM